1 MGLTSKSMG
10 LNVLTNE
17 FLYKDNECD
26 IVIALVGNPNVGK
39 STIFNELTGMN
50 QHTGN
55 WTGKTVASAF
65 GKYNYNDENFILVDL
80 PGTYSLTP
88 NSKEEE
94 VTRDFIGFYNPL
106 VTVVVIDATSIE
118 RNLNLVFQTMEV
130 ADNVILCINLMDEA
144 EKKNIKIDID
154 ALKKEL
160 NIPVIA
166 ISARN
171 KSELEKIKRE
181 IYNHSSEKNIT
192 PRKLKYK
199 SDIEHSITNIE
210 ICLNEIFKN
219 KNNRWLSI
227 KLLTDKSI
235 IDSIKSFL
243 NYDITKNILLM
254 KKIEDEKKKYE
265 DINKEITKNIILEA
279 ERIYIK
285 CVTLNKNNKTSK
297 LDKILTSKIT
307 GIPIMMLMFAL
318 IFWITIKGA
327 NYPSTL
333 LSNILFSLEPHIY
346 NFLNILK
353 LPTVIIDLI
362 VNGMYRTLAW
372 VVSVMLPPMAIF
384 FPLFTLLEDLGFLP
398 RIAFNLDKL
407 FNKACAHG
415 KQSLTMCMGFGCNA
429 CGVVGARIID
439 SKRERLIA
447 ILTNNFIPCNGRFPT
462 IITLITIFFA
472 SPSIKSTIILF
483 SFIALSVIITLI
495 ISKILSKTILKG
507 MPSSFVLELPPFRKP
522 QIGKVIVRSIFDK
535 TLNVLG
541 RAIIVAAPMGIII
554 WLLSNIYINE
564 ISLLKQ
570 LSSTLDPFAKL
581 FGLDG
586 VILLAFILGFPA
598 NEIVIPIAIM
608 AYMSESKLTNLDIS
622 SLKIL
627 LIDNGW
633 TYCRALCTIIF
644 SLCHF
649 PCGTTCLTIKKET
662 NSIKWTIIAILLPT
676 VVGLS
681 LCFIIN
687 LIFKII

>member
-118 RNLNLVFQTMEV
+118 RNLNLVFQSMEV

-265 DINKEITKNIILEA
+265 DISKEITKNIVLEA

-472 SPSIKSTIILF
+472 SSSIKSTIILF

>member
-243 NYDITKNILLM
+243 NYDITKNNFLM

-265 DINKEITKNIILEA
+265 DINKEITKNIVLEA

-472 SPSIKSTIILF
+472 SSSIKSTIILF